1 MDAGAHPEPD
11 AETGRLIMDDTPLK
25 VWFDRGGG
33 LLRLRLAR
41 PKANIIDA
49 QMTGALDAALAAHL
63 RQPGLK
69 AVLLDH
75 EGPNFSF
82 GASVQEHLPAHCAR
96 MLQGFHRLIGH
107 MLESPV
113 PILTAVGGQCL
124 GGGLELALAGDLIFA
139 PPDARLGQPEIKL
152 AVFAPVAS
160 CLLPERLGQARAMDL
175 LLSGRGV
182 GAAEAAAIG
191 LVTAVAENPEAAA
204 LEYFDTHLAPHSA
217 AALGF
222 ATAAA
227 RLGYAGRVR
236 AKLAEVEKMYLEGLM
251 RTRDAVAGLEAFLE
265 KRPAKWENR

>member
-1 MDAGAHPEPD
+1 MADA
-11 AETGRLIMDDTPLK
+11 PLK
-25 VWFDRGGG
+25 VWIEREGR

-41 PKANIIDA
+41 PKANLIDA
-49 QMTGALDAALAAHL
+49 EMIAALDGALDEH
-63 RQPGLK
+63 RSNRGLCG
-69 AVLLDH
+69 VLLDH

-82 GASVQEHLPAHCAR
+82 GASVQEHLPAHCAH
-96 MLQGFHRLIGH
+96 MLQRFHGLIGR

-124 GGGLELALAGDLIFA
+124 GGGLELVLAGDLIFA
-139 PPDARLGQPEIKL
+139 APDAMLGQPEIKL

-191 LVTAVAENPEAAA
+191 LVTAVAEDPEAAA
-204 LEYFDTHLAPHSA
+204 LGYFDAHLAPHSA
-217 AALGF
+217 AALRF

-227 RLGYAGRVR
+227 RRGYAERVR

-251 RTRDAVAGLEAFLE
+251 QTRDAVAGLEAFLE